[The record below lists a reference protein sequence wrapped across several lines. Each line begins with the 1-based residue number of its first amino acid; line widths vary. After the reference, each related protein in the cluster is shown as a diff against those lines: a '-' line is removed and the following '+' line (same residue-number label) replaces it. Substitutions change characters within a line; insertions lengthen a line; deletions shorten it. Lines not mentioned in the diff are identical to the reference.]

1 MLAPHDWEL
10 ESQPYPATYSRLPHL
25 HEQHDPPDRVTEP
38 ATVSDSDLAL
48 AHSAVAHLRGPQCSA
63 GRGSH
68 RIFKR
73 NCH

>member
-48 AHSAVAHLRGPQCSA
+48 AAQCSSTPE
-63 GRGSH
+63 GPTVQCRKG
-68 RIFKR
+68 KPQDL
-73 NCH
+73 